1 MMGSHC
7 IKTWSSSQQVIAL
20 SSGEAEYY
28 GLVKGATIAIG
39 MKGMLKDFGID
50 VSIVMCTDASAAK
63 GIASRR
69 GLGKVRHIELCQ
81 LWLQDQVA
89 NDTIRIVKI
98 AGVDNFSD
106 SLTKPSSAER
116 INQTLYHT
124 NQVCADGRH
133 PIMPMV
139 AE

>member
-1 MMGSHC
+1 MVGSHC
-7 IKTWSSSQQVIAL
+7 VKTWSSNQQVIAL

-28 GLVKGATIAIG
+28 GLVKGATIAMG
-39 MKGMLKDFGID
+39 LRSMLSDFGIE
-50 VSIVMCTDASAAK
+50 VGITIYTDASAAK

-69 GLGKVRHIELCQ
+69 GLGKVRHIELCE

-89 NDTIRIVKI
+89 RNRIRLVKI

-106 SLTKPSSAER
+106 SLTKPAGVER

-124 NQVCADGRH
+124 NQVCASGRH